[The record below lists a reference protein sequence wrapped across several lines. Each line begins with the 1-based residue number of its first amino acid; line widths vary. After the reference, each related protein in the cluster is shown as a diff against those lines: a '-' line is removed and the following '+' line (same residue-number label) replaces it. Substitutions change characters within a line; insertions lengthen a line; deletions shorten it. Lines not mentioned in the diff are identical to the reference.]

1 MENEQEPC
9 KQLYEKRLNA
19 FYEPLPQA
27 VEEVRGVFS
36 KFDLTQKQAACV
48 TACALNQMTN
58 VEGQFPVIATVALT
72 SALRNAMS

>member
-36 KFDLTQKQAACV
+36 KFDLTHEAGSLCD
-48 TACALNQMTN
+48 
-58 VEGQFPVIATVALT
+58 
-72 SALRNAMS
+72 SLRSESDDKR